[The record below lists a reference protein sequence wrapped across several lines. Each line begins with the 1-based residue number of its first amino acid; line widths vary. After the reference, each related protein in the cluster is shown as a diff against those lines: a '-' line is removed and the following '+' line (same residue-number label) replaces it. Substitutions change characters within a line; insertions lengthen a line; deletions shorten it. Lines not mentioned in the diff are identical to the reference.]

1 MLYSVWPETNAWA
14 QKVDKKVFTQVTD
27 QESLRVIFPLYQLS
41 LSEVCEK
48 AMRTESIIFV
58 YKHKL

>member
-1 MLYSVWPETNAWA
+1 MFYSVWPETNAWA